1 MKHLILLAFL
11 GIFSFSVSGQNIDY
25 LSNGTRNATQ
35 SRGTTQSPFDQ
46 TYIPSP
52 EAYAMAQYV
61 ETPISYYTGIPDISI
76 PLYTIKVGEFEL
88 PISLKYHASGIKV
101 AQEASRVGLGWSLH
115 AGGEITRVIQDR
127 DDIHVFW
134 DDYTDCRERG
144 YWIDSTSY
152 RKSWKGDLFSFD
164 ENGKYYYDNADYPEC
179 VDSEPDI
186 FYFNFCGYQGT
197 FYAKKGAGID
207 SSIKEKWLLQ
217 NKETGLHIDYFY
229 DGGDPDNDSEGHFV
243 VTSLDGTKYT
253 FNGHNKVLS
262 CGSCWYEADNTSVGW
277 RLNLGTYYNPNG
289 SVLHPVGGPQDT
301 VITSWY
307 LTEIELVSGEK
318 ITFGYD
324 EESYYSP
331 LYEKMSVNSEI
342 RSEYVNPVFETQK
355 QEISNRKLVRESLFH
370 SMSATLVYHQHVL
383 KKITWE
389 GGCIEFSPGSIRRD
403 VRKVPEIG
411 SETHSEYDSHTLSE
425 VRVCSLVGTQKSTV
439 STYKLHHSYF
449 GGREDPNDTE
459 SYFKLRL
466 RLDSISV
473 YGDGNASQKYRMAY
487 NMDCGLPEKYSDM
500 CDKWGYNAKN
510 SRPYYE
516 IYTALTTWPRYK
528 NWKPDFIEAGARFV
542 STIPTAQYPAPESA
556 KAWVLTELTTP
567 TGGTTRYTYEGNTI
581 NEEQVLSMSN
591 IQEVMFTSDRK
602 TVSISPSEI
611 SDSDT
616 QEFTLDISTDC
627 GFIDLHCYCE
637 AGTSEHL
644 TSTDIFTI
652 YGADGRM
659 LYIQTGIPSN
669 AKVEHYSMTLYSFN
683 TSIPIHKKGQY
694 KIILPK
700 NREWIKK
707 VELTCKEI
715 KAVVKNTTVA
725 TGGLRIK
732 KIESPVG
739 TRCFTYLEDS
749 ISSGQLNRSPIYAHP
764 RYWMAI
770 SNLGYLLHVDYYLQF
785 SSAPCQP
792 LANLITGGYMGYS
805 RVQEL
810 VTDDSGKTVKKE
822 YYFYNQ
828 KEQTIGEWYDKG
840 STPPLNG
847 RPSMELLYDKNGEM
861 LKKTLFDYREAIHG
875 TICGRAHSEDSYA
888 PSLYHW
894 YCYETQLSTK
904 KEITRGTDDGICDT
918 LSVCYAYDSA
928 CRLPSSILTKSAYTI
943 KEERMTYS
951 SDYDYG
957 VWNTMKSRNLLSLPV
972 EKSIYMDNTLV
983 GRSVLLYSPSCLYK
997 PYKEFSY
1004 TGRESSTPEVRDMY
1018 NMTADYTYTYSD
1030 CGRLVQVTSRTG
1042 RSMVLLWGYNRQY
1055 VIAQIMNATLE
1066 DIRKNG
1072 IDPQALA
1079 NKPSPT
1085 DADWAAL
1092 DRLRSKLPESE
1103 VITCKFLPLI
1113 GMIERT
1119 DGHGRTTVYTY
1130 DDFSRLENIKEV
1142 KNGQPVPVLRYEY
1155 HLQTEK

>member
-25 LSNGTRNATQ
+25 LSNGTRNA
-35 SRGTTQSPFDQ
+35 TQSPFDQ

-134 DDYTDCRERG
+134 DDYTDCYERG
-144 YWIDSTSY
+144 YWKDTTSY
-152 RKSWKGDLFSFD
+152 NMAWNGVDSYFD
-164 ENGKYYYDNADYPEC
+164 KNGQYLWINEDYPEC

-197 FYAKKGAGID
+197 FYAKKGAGSD
-207 SSIKEKWLLQ
+207 DGIKERWMLQ
-217 NKETGLHIDYFY
+217 SKESGLHIDYVY
-229 DGGDPDNDSEGHFV
+229 KDYEEGYFT
-243 VTSLDGTKYT
+243 VTSLDGTK
-253 FNGHNKVLS
+253 FKFDAHNSASS
-262 CGSCWYEADNTSVGW
+262 CGVGMYEKDNSMYG
-277 RLNLGTYYNPNG
+277 RYPCLGGFYHPDGPIFNPAG
-289 SVLHPVGGPQDT
+289 VYRDFR
-301 VITSWY
+301 ITSWC
-307 LTEIELVSGEK
+307 LTEIELASGEK
-318 ITFGYD
+318 ITFDYD
-324 EESYYSP
+324 KESYYSP
-331 LYEKMSVNSEI
+331 LYETKSIYSEVIKDELVGPVYEDQKDEI
-342 RSEYVNPVFETQK
+342 RKEKY
-355 QEISNRKLVRESLFH
+355 IREGIFKSV
-370 SMSATLVYHQHVL
+370 SATLVNDQPVL
-383 KKITWE
+383 KKIAWN
-389 GGCIEFSPGSIRRD
+389 GGCVDFVSGDIRRD
-403 VRKVPEIG
+403 VRKVPDPG
-411 SETHSEYDSHTLSE
+411 SQTYSEYDSHKLSE
-425 VRVCSLVGTQKSTV
+425 IRVCALAGTQKTV
-439 STYKLHHSYF
+439 VNAYKLHHSYF
-449 GGREDPNDTE
+449 GGSAITNDTE
-459 SYFKLRL
+459 SYLRLRL

-473 YGDGNASQKYRMAY
+473 FGKGSKSQSYRMDYYAGV
-487 NMDCGLPEKYSDM
+487 GLPEKNSDQ
-500 CDKWGYNAKN
+500 CDKWGYFARN
-510 SRPYYE
+510 SPDYYE
-516 IYTALTTWPRYK
+516 TYTAHKSWPRYTK
-528 NWKPDFIEAGARFV
+528 GKPDFIEEGKKYT
-542 STIPTAQYPAPESA
+542 STIRTAKCPNPEDA
-556 KAWVLTELTTP
+556 KTWTLAELTTP
-567 TGGTTRYTYEGNTI
+567 TGGTTRYFYEGNAV
-581 NEEQVLSMSN
+581 NEPHIIS
-591 IQEVMFTSDRK
+591 TSDIKKTTFISTRG
-602 TVSISPSEI
+602 TVSILPSDVSET
-611 SDSDT
+611 DT
-616 QEFTLDISTDC
+616 VEQSLDIPANCAFLD
-627 GFIDLHCYCE
+627 IHCYCA
-637 AGTSEHL
+637 AGRPEHL
-644 TSTDIFTI
+644 TDTEIFSIYDTDGIRI
-652 YGADGRM
+652 CS
-659 LYIQTGIPSN
+659 QTGIPSD
-669 AKVEHYSMTLYSFN
+669 AKIENWSETLYDFDVR
-683 TSIPIHKKGQY
+683 IPVYEKGKY
-694 KIILPK
+694 KVVLPK
-700 NREWIKK
+700 NRKWIREVK
-707 VELTCKEI
+707 LTCKEI
-715 KAVVKNTTVA
+715 QAEVYNTAVT
-725 TGGLRIK
+725 TGGLRIS
-732 KIESPVG
+732 KIETPVS
-739 TRCFTYLEDS
+739 TRCFSYMLDS

-764 RYWMAI
+764 TYWYAI
-770 SNLGYLLHVDYYLQF
+770 VMGYLVHVDYYMRY

-792 LANLITGGYMGYS
+792 LANPINGGYMGYS
-805 RVQEL
+805 RVQESI
-810 VTDDSGKTVKKE
+810 TDENGETEKKE
-822 YYFYNQ
+822 FCFYNQ
-828 KEQTIGEWYDKG
+828 RESPMREWYDKG
-840 STPPLNG
+840 NTPPLSG
-847 RPSMELLYDKNGEM
+847 RTSKELVYNKNGEI
-861 LKKTLFDYREAIHG
+861 LKKTLFNYRETACD
-875 TICGRAHSEDSYA
+875 TILGRAHEEDYA

-894 YCYETQLSTK
+894 YGYETHLMSQ

-928 CRLPSSILTKSAYTI
+928 CHLPSSVLTKSAYTI

-1018 NMTADYTYTYSD
+1018 NMTADYTYKYSD
-1030 CGRLVQVTSRTG
+1030 CGRLAQVTSRTG